1 MSRSKSS
8 SSDESSSSDWS
19 SSDEDDDEGDEAP
32 LRPST
37 HSALQAQ
44 WEWRTM
50 ADSLPDKWDS
60 VTSYPS
66 SLFYGLWRAEILHDV
81 LVDSWRIDPWSMNW
95 KCSHVIWECLIEVT
109 LHVRMLQ
116 ERLGDWFKHFE
127 GWRFFVHKK
136 IALSCPSSPM
146 GTGHTPKKKP
156 PPIAPKPRVS
166 WTHSLPTTD
175 LNYQLIEDPS
185 SFSQVQVIFSSPIL
199 INSCIIQTSFKEPFM
214 NATQIW
220 VANKKQSICQY

>member
-1 MSRSKSS
+1 MSRSKSW
-8 SSDESSSSDWS
+8 SSDKESSSSDWS

-60 VTSYPS
+60 VTSYPA
-66 SLFYGLWRAEILHDV
+66 SLFYGLWHAEILHDV

-127 GWRFFVHKK
+127 GFLYIKNLHYLVLVLLQWEQATPPRE
-136 IALSCPSSPM
+136 ATTNSSQAES
-146 GTGHTPKKKP
+146 
-156 PPIAPKPRVS
+156 IVDS
-166 WTHSLPTTD
+166 LVTHHWPQLPTD
-175 LNYQLIEDPS
+175 RRPFFLLSGPGYFLLLQFWPMLVLFN
-185 SFSQVQVIFSSPIL
+185 
-199 INSCIIQTSFKEPFM
+199 SFKQHSKSHSWMQLKFE
-214 NATQIW
+214 
-220 VANKKQSICQY
+220 